1 LERKSDININTDY
14 LDLFDKDPKNIKNM
28 NDLVLSNLIFR
39 NIDTPQFLEQNTIQL
54 MIEI

>member
-1 LERKSDININTDY
+1 MERKSDININTDY